1 MKTKVRID
9 TLSDALAFVKI
20 TSTLGGK
27 IVLCDSEGLRV
38 NAKSLLGVLHSIEF
52 SELWCESDEDIRSRI
67 NEFIVND

>member
-1 MKTKVRID
+1 MKAKVRID

-20 TSTLGGK
+20 ISTLDGK
-27 IVLCDSEGLRV
+27 IVLYDGEGLRV
-38 NAKSLLGVLHSIEF
+38 NSLLGVLHSIEF